1 MKKMKANR
9 YWLLI
14 FSLIMAFN
22 STVYAQDEPP
32 VPEQIVTLRY
42 FNDNNHFQYL
52 LVESSLKT
60 GKKLEPLGNKVFQ
73 LYLDVNDPANLIT
86 KVLTDKNG
94 KAKAVIPVRLKSV
107 WDSASTHTFL
117 VVAEGTSKEEE
128 TTTEFTITKSK
139 ITLDTTNEDGV
150 RNITATVMKL
160 ENESWVPAADVEMK
174 LGVMRMDKSILSAG
188 DEATYT
194 TDSTGI
200 ATVEFTKNNLP
211 GDLKGNIVLAASVED
226 NDELGNL
233 IIERPVNWGVAV
245 KEDKSFFDQRALWT
259 TRFKTPYWLLI
270 MAYSIAIGVWGTI
283 LYLVFQLVKIK
294 KLGAEVK
301 RSSKPSR
308 PSKPVTLEQA

>member
-22 STVYAQDEPP
+22 STVYAQDELP

-200 ATVEFTKNNLP
+200 ETF
-211 GDLKGNIVLAASVED
+211 
-226 NDELGNL
+226 
-233 IIERPVNWGVAV
+233 
-245 KEDKSFFDQRALWT
+245 
-259 TRFKTPYWLLI
+259 
-270 MAYSIAIGVWGTI
+270 
-283 LYLVFQLVKIK
+283 
-294 KLGAEVK
+294 
-301 RSSKPSR
+301 
-308 PSKPVTLEQA
+308 

>member
-1 MKKMKANR
+1 MKKMRANK

-14 FSLIMAFN
+14 FSLLIVFN
-22 STVYAQDEPP
+22 STVYGQDEPAEP
-32 VPEQIVTLRY
+32 KEIVTLRY
-42 FNDNNHFQYL
+42 FNDNDHLQYL
-52 LVESSLKT
+52 QLESSLKT
-60 GKKLEPLGNKVFQ
+60 GKKVEPRGHKVFQ

-94 KAKAVIPVRLKSV
+94 QARAVIPVRLKSL
-107 WDSASTHTFL
+107 WDSASTHTFV

-128 TTTEFTITKSK
+128 STTEFTITKSK
-139 ITLDTTNEDGV
+139 ITIDTTNEDGV

-194 TDSTGI
+194 TDSAGI
-200 ATVEFTKNNLP
+200 ATVEFKRDNLP

-245 KEDKSFFDQRALWT
+245 KEDKSFFDQRTLWT

-270 MAYSIAIGVWGTI
+270 MAYSIAIGVWGTV
-283 LYLVFQLVKIK
+283 LYLVFQLVRIK
-294 KLGAEVK
+294 KLGVK
-301 RSSKPSR
+301 KSNDLR
-308 PSKPVTLEQA
+308 L

>member
-9 YWLLI
+9 YWLLV
-14 FSLIMAFN
+14 FSLIVAFN
-22 STVYAQDEPP
+22 STVYAQDEPV
-32 VPEQIVTLRY
+32 VPKEIVTLRY

-52 LVESSLKT
+52 LVQSSLKT
-60 GKKLEPLGNKVFQ
+60 GKKLEPLANKVFQ

-94 KAKAVIPVRLKSV
+94 QAKAIIPVRLKSL
-107 WDSASTHTFL
+107 WDSASTHTFV

-139 ITLDTTNEDGV
+139 ITIDTTNEGGV
-150 RNITATVMKL
+150 RNITASVMKL
-160 ENESWVPAADVEMK
+160 ENETWVPVADVEMK
-174 LGVMRMDKSILSAG
+174 IGVVRMDKSILSAG

-200 ATVEFTKNNLP
+200 ATFEFKKDSLP

-233 IIERPVNWGVAV
+233 LIEKPVSWGVAV
-245 KEDKSFFDQRALWT
+245 KEDKSFLGHRALWT
-259 TRFKTPYWLLI
+259 IRSQTPYWLLI

-283 LYLVFQLVKIK
+283 LYLVFQLFKLK
-294 KLGAEVK
+294 KLGV
-301 RSSKPSR
+301 
-308 PSKPVTLEQA
+308 

>member
-9 YWLLI
+9 YWLLV
-14 FSLIMAFN
+14 FSLIVAFN
-22 STVYAQDEPP
+22 STVYAQDEPV
-32 VPEQIVTLRY
+32 VPKEIVTLRY

-52 LVESSLKT
+52 LVQSSLKT
-60 GKKLEPLGNKVFQ
+60 GKKLEPLANKVFQ

-94 KAKAVIPVRLKSV
+94 QAKAIIPVRLKSL
-107 WDSASTHTFL
+107 WDSASTHTFV

-139 ITLDTTNEDGV
+139 ITIDTTNEGGV
-150 RNITATVMKL
+150 RNITASVMKL
-160 ENESWVPAADVEMK
+160 ENESWLPVADVEMK
-174 LGVMRMDKSILSAG
+174 IGVVRMDKSILSAG

-194 TDSTGI
+194 TDSTGM
-200 ATVEFTKNNLP
+200 ANVEFKRDNLP

-233 IIERPVNWGVAV
+233 LIEKPVNWGVAV
-245 KEDKSFFDQRALWT
+245 KEDKSFFSQRALWT

-270 MAYSIAIGVWGTI
+270 MAYSIAIGVWSTI
-283 LYLVFQLVKIK
+283 LYLVFQLVKLK
-294 KLGAEVK
+294 KLGV
-301 RSSKPSR
+301 RS
-308 PSKPVTLEQA
+308 